1 MKKIFVVVFLISVFL
16 QNIAL
21 AKQVYSPRGVSNNC
35 NDDLHVD
42 LTFTQYGDRFE
53 PYISVT
59 NKTSKRIK
67 IKSLS
72 FFFDTK
78 LNHIKDYEE
87 GSGVKY
93 SSIIRVGSKEN
104 FKKRYFIT
112 LANNTTIKDGEL
124 SYSLSCAYGIQK
136 WHFYLGLAIIL
147 IILILVKI
155 TKSNRK
161 KDLSDYN
168 KKNKI
173 KFKDYSEYQEHIQEI
188 ADIEWEKNRNKEE
201 LEYKAQTAKRKAD
214 EVKRLKEEQKLEAE
228 ELRRDRLDQDDDL
241 SEEDNGSL
249 SGKIRRLK
257 SLYKNGTLTKA
268 EFEQAKN
275 KLVK

>member
-1 MKKIFVVVFLISVFL
+1 M
-16 QNIAL
+16 
-21 AKQVYSPRGVSNNC
+21 
-35 NDDLHVD
+35 
-42 LTFTQYGDRFE
+42 
-53 PYISVT
+53 
-59 NKTSKRIK
+59 
-67 IKSLS
+67 
-72 FFFDTK
+72 
-78 LNHIKDYEE
+78 
-87 GSGVKY
+87 
-93 SSIIRVGSKEN
+93 
-104 FKKRYFIT
+104 
-112 LANNTTIKDGEL
+112 
-124 SYSLSCAYGIQK
+124 
-136 WHFYLGLAIIL
+136 
-147 IILILVKI
+147 ILVKI

>member
-1 MKKIFVVVFLISVFL
+1 MKKIFVFVFLISAFL

-21 AKQVYSPRGVSNNC
+21 AKQVYSSIERNNTC
-35 NDDLHVD
+35 NNDLNVNV
-42 LTFTQYGDRFE
+42 TFTQEGDNFK
-53 PYISVT
+53 PHIFLT
-59 NKTSKRIK
+59 NTTSKKINIK
-67 IKSLS
+67 DVTFS
-72 FFFDTK
+72 FDTK
-78 LNHIKDYEE
+78 LNYIK
-87 GSGVKY
+87 KY
-93 SSIIRVGSKEN
+93 PDGKGIVFVSEFKLGPKKNYQRKYNIILGN
-104 FKKRYFIT
+104 YT
-112 LANNTTIKDGEL
+112 PIKADEF
-124 SYSLSCAYGIQK
+124 SYSFTCEYGIQK
-136 WHFYLGLAIIL
+136 WHYYLGLVIIL
-147 IILILVKI
+147 IILILVKK

-161 KDLSDYN
+161 KELSDYN
-168 KKNKI
+168 KKNKT
-173 KFKDYSEYQEHIQEI
+173 KFYIYSKYREHVQKI

-201 LEYKAQTAKRKAD
+201 LEYKAKIAKRKAD

-241 SEEDNGSL
+241 SEEDNDSL